1 MRYSFRGPTLESLLS
16 IDIVASAVNSSL
28 AAFLDIATIGKW
40 FDAEHQQPL
49 KSIDKRIIFWL
60 FQMPSAFK
68 YNVEN
73 IDRIRNFESKAK
85 LVSRAFMAGLERT

>member
-16 IDIVASAVNSSL
+16 IGIVASAVNSSL

-40 FDAEHQQPL
+40 SDAEHQQPL
-49 KSIDKRIIFWL
+49 KSIDKRIIIWL

-68 YNVEN
+68 YYVEN
-73 IDRIRNFESKAK
+73 LDRIRNLKVKQNLGVGHSW
-85 LVSRAFMAGLERT
+85 LV